1 MGLRLKE
8 GSTDKLICLCK
19 YSGRPK
25 LLYKLG
31 QWFAQNNPLPHD
43 DVVLIPIPL
52 HKKRKLSR
60 GYNQAEL
67 LARGMADVWNVEVDT
82 WSLKRGAHKKSLTG
96 FGRKTRTHIV
106 NEVFYYEDGFCDI
119 QTPVILIDDV
129 LTTVATL
136 RSCRNILE
144 EKGRTVLGAAV
155 LALA

>member
-1 MGLRLKE
+1 MRRELAKHV
-8 GSTDKLICLCK
+8 
-19 YSGRPK
+19 K

-52 HKKRKLSR
+52 HWKRKLSR

-67 LARGMADVWNVEVDT
+67 LARGMASVWDVEVDT

-96 FGRKTRTHIV
+96 FGRKTRTQIV
-106 NEVFYYEDGFCDI
+106 NEVFYYENGFCDI

-129 LTTVATL
+129 LTTGATL